1 VAIAVQRVATAAGA
15 ITAAKGF
22 VAAGVH
28 AGIRRSRLDLAIVRS
43 TEPAVGGGMFTANRV
58 QAAPVLVS
66 KAHLAQAQPQAVV
79 INSGV
84 ANAATGKQGELDALA
99 TAAEAAELLDLE
111 PQQVLV
117 LSTGVIGVKLPM
129 EPLLAGLADVA
140 ARLSPEGGSD
150 AAEAILTTDTRP
162 KESVV
167 LSPSGF
173 AVGGMAKG
181 AGMIHPHL
189 ATMLAVVTTDYP
201 LAADEARGF
210 LKRAVSESFNR
221 ISVDGECS
229 TNDAV
234 ILLAN
239 GASGVERTP
248 ARDREFATALS
259 EVCTDLSRQIV
270 EDGEGATV
278 VLEVEVAGA
287 ASAGEADAIARRIAT
302 SPLVKTAA
310 FGRDANWGRV
320 LAAAGSAFC
329 AGSFARVDVD
339 RLTLRI
345 NGAPVFA
352 GGEPTG
358 DEAPMQGAVCRI
370 ELDLGLGRANAA
382 YLASDLTYDYV
393 RINAE
398 YTT

>member
-1 VAIAVQRVATAAGA
+1 MAVAVERTQAAAGA
-15 ITAAKGF
+15 VTAAKGF
-22 VAAGVH
+22 VAGAVH
-28 AGIRRSRLDLAIVRS
+28 AGIRKTKLDLAVVRS
-43 TEPAVGGGMFTANRV
+43 TVPAVGAGMFTANRV

-66 KAHLAQAQPQAVV
+66 KAHLAQAEPQAVV

-99 TAAEAAELLDLE
+99 TAAEAAALLGIE
-111 PQQVLV
+111 PEQVLV

-129 EPLLAGLADVA
+129 PKLIAGLAEIELA
-140 ARLSPEGGSD
+140 ADKGAD
-150 AAEAILTTDTRP
+150 AAQAIMTTDTVA

-167 LSPSGF
+167 SRAGF
-173 AVGGMAKG
+173 TVGGMAKG
-181 AGMIHPHL
+181 AGMIHPCL

-201 LAADEARGF
+201 LEAREAQAF
-210 LKRAVSESFNR
+210 LKRAVNESFNR

-234 ILLAN
+234 LLLAN

-248 ARDREFATALS
+248 ESDRMFAAALS
-259 EVCTDLSRQIV
+259 EVCADLSRQV
-270 EDGEGATV
+270 VMDGEGATV
-278 VLEVEVAGA
+278 LLEIHVTGA
-287 ASAGEADAIARRIAT
+287 ASEGEAEAVAKRIAT

-310 FGRDANWGRV
+310 FGRDPNWGRI
-320 LAAAGSAFC
+320 LMAAGS
-329 AGSFARVDVD
+329 SFVSGGFAQLEVD
-339 RLTLRI
+339 RLTLQM
-345 NGAPVFA
+345 NGIVLFA
-352 GGEPTG
+352 HGEPT
-358 DEAPMQGAVCRI
+358 DAEAPLDGPVCKI
-370 ELDLGLGRANAA
+370 ELDLGLGKAGAS

>member
-1 VAIAVQRVATAAGA
+1 MAVAVARQRTATGAV
-15 ITAAKGF
+15 TAAKGF
-22 VAAGVH
+22 VAAAVH
-28 AGIRRSRLDLAIVRS
+28 AGIRRSKADLAVVRS
-43 TEPAVGGGMFTANRV
+43 TVPAVGAGMFTANRV

-66 KAHLAQAQPQAVV
+66 KAHLGQAEPQAVV

-99 TAAEAAELLDLE
+99 TAAHTAGLLGLDPE
-111 PQQVLV
+111 QVLV

-129 EPLLAGLADVA
+129 PRLLTGLDELAPALRAD
-140 ARLSPEGGSD
+140 GG
-150 AAEAILTTDTRP
+150 AEVAEAILTTDTHA
-162 KESVV
+162 KEAVASRG
-167 LSPSGF
+167 GF
-173 AVGGMAKG
+173 TVGGMAKG
-181 AGMIHPHL
+181 AGMIHPRL

-201 LAADEARGF
+201 LASGDAHGF
-210 LKRAVSESFNR
+210 LKRAVGESFNR

-229 TNDAV
+229 TNDTV

-239 GASGVERTP
+239 GASGIERTP
-248 ARDREFATALS
+248 ATDREFGQALR
-259 EVCTDLSRQIV
+259 EVCADLSRQIV
-270 EDGEGATV
+270 LDGEGATV
-278 VLEVEVAGA
+278 LLEIEVTGA
-287 ASAGEADAIARRIAT
+287 ASPGEANAIAQRIAT

-310 FGRDANWGRV
+310 FGRDPNWGRI

-329 AGSFARVDVD
+329 AGGFAQVEVDL
-339 RLTLRI
+339 LTLSI
-345 NGAPVFA
+345 NGVTVFV

-358 DEAPMQGAVCRI
+358 VEAPLEGAVCRV
-370 ELDLGLGRANAA
+370 ELDLGLGSASAG